1 MTKTCLSVLVF
12 TLVTA
17 MSNVPSEAA
26 PPKIFDAVVRCDLN
40 ANNLWN
46 QSEDNPGATFEV
58 AKVRGNGFVRFNQ
71 RDVFKFSM
79 AHTVNGALSPGAQ
92 FSCKMTCMGNCDR
105 VGCRN
110 GVAEPVMV
118 ENCGTTSPDGD
129 AFFRV
134 KNFRLGFSTADL
146 PAGASEIC
154 LGPVFEIWET
164 FRPLC
169 AGGLCSTAAESFAAG
184 GNVCKNGFGTGGGAL

>member
-46 QSEDNPGATFEV
+46 QSGDNPGGTYNV
-58 AKVRGNGFVRFNQ
+58 GSVVGNGLVRFFQ
-71 RDVFKFSM
+71 QDIFKFTM
-79 AHTVNGALSPGAQ
+79 THTVNGGLRPGAQ
-92 FSCKMTCMGNCDR
+92 FSCRMTCMGNCPT
-105 VGCRN
+105 CRN
-110 GVAEPVMV
+110 GAAEPVIV
-118 ENCGTTSPDGD
+118 ENCGTTSPAGD
-129 AFFRV
+129 AAFKVKEFRV
-134 KNFRLGFSTADL
+134 GHSTANL

-169 AGGLCSTAAESFAAG
+169 AGGVCSTAAQSFAAG
-184 GNVCKNGFGTGGGAL
+184 GNVCMNGFGTGGGAL